1 MIWQRWFD
9 ADQIIKSRLKM
20 RGSAFR
26 KAVTRCPSTV
36 EAKMARFMATVA
48 KSCPAILDSAGLT
61 KIEMS
66 KPFGLLEQRG
76 SRTLLRFWS
85 PGEKS
90 VECCPT
96 QLQPSLILEIQWYY
110 WWNPAPAE
118 MHTNP
123 VNTEAKDLSTIG
135 AGLYPSTVNRI
146 TNCWK
151 QRAYT

>member
-1 MIWQRWFD
+1 
-9 ADQIIKSRLKM
+9 M

-26 KAVTRCPSTV
+26 KAVTRCFSTV
-36 EAKMARFMATVA
+36 AAKMAFPSRFVATVA

-96 QLQPSLILEIQWYY
+96 QLQPLLILEI
-110 WWNPAPAE
+110 P
-118 MHTNP
+118 
-123 VNTEAKDLSTIG
+123 
-135 AGLYPSTVNRI
+135 
-146 TNCWK
+146 
-151 QRAYT
+151 